1 MLMRMRQNS
10 NSVHLHHLKNKWV
23 VRAVAEVFVI
33 LEREGAPSL

>member
-10 NSVHLHHLKNKWV
+10 NSVHLLYLETNRYK
-23 VRAVAEVFVI
+23 RAGGEVFVI